1 MSSALPTQPPPSG
14 TPEAPA
20 KAGHGFGTL
29 PVFLAAVST
38 ILGAVMFL
46 RFGYAVGH
54 LGLLGSIAIIALG
67 HVVTIPTAMAISE
80 IATNR
85 KVEGGGEYFIVSRS
99 FGARIGA
106 AIGLSLYLSQ
116 AISVAFY
123 CIAFAEAFA
132 PLAGH
137 FESLTGIAFQPRMV
151 SLPITVI
158 LILLMLIKGAAIGVK
173 TLYGVVVVLAVS
185 LVLFFLGKPVE
196 GAAETLRWTARV
208 AEPDDF
214 FVVFAI
220 CFPAFTGMT
229 AGVGLSGDL
238 ARPARS
244 IPLGTMAGTLVGMVV
259 YVALVWKLTV
269 SATPELLAEDQL
281 VMGRIALWSPIIP
294 IGLGCATLSSAIGS
308 ILVAPRTLQAL
319 GRDGAFLGGFT
330 NRFLAKGKGEADEPR
345 NATLLTAILAI
356 TFVSLGDVN
365 FVARLISMFFMVTYG
380 ALCTASLLEHFA
392 ATPGYRPSFRS
403 RWYLSL
409 IGAVMCLLMMFQMD
423 PIFAVL
429 ALVAMGLFYWLT
441 KFTPA
446 GESGGGIAV
455 LLRGVMTQLTRRLQI
470 RLQREEAGDAS
481 GWRPAIIMVSGR
493 TFSGS
498 PLPLRLLGWLAVR
511 QGFGTYLHYVEGFL
525 EPDTARQRRELR
537 HRLVELQERDLA
549 GVYVE
554 VMVSPSMRSA
564 LAQTLQVPG
573 VSGMENNTVLFALRH
588 DDADA
593 EVEEVVEHG
602 LFSANVDK
610 NVLVL
615 RHGDTGFGRR
625 RTVHLWL
632 TWDDERHAALMVML
646 GYILLGH
653 QDWRGATIH
662 VFAAVPSD
670 RIEETHQRFST
681 MLADGRLPISPKNVR
696 FLPVNSAE
704 EFSGLVET
712 HSANADLVVRSLRRQ
727 TLETSGVEAL
737 RRHQG
742 VKAVLFVHSAEEVTI
757 S

>member
-1 MSSALPTQPPPSG
+1 MSSTPSTAGPPSG
-14 TPEAPA
+14 TPEKPTRT
-20 KAGHGFGTL
+20 GHGFGTL
-29 PVFLAAVST
+29 PVFLAAIST

-46 RFGYAVGH
+46 RFGYVVGH
-54 LGLLGSIAIIALG
+54 LGLLGSIAVIVLG

-85 KVEGGGEYFIVSRS
+85 KVEGGGEYFIISRS
-99 FGARIGA
+99 FGSRIGA

-123 CIAFAEAFA
+123 CIAFAEAFT

-137 FESLTGIAFQPRMV
+137 FESLTGMAFQPRMV
-151 SLPITVI
+151 SVPVTLALV
-158 LILLMLIKGAAIGVK
+158 LLMLIKGAALGVK
-173 TLYGVVVVLAVS
+173 TLYAVVLVLAVS

-196 GAAETLRWTARV
+196 GVAETLSWTARI
-208 AEPDDF
+208 AEPDGF

-244 IPLGTMAGTLVGMVV
+244 IPLGTMLGTFIGMLVYG
-259 YVALVWKLTV
+259 ALVWKL
-269 SATPELLAEDQL
+269 SASAPPELLAEDQL

-294 IGLGCATLSSAIGS
+294 IGLACATISSAIGS
-308 ILVAPRTLQAL
+308 LLVAPRTLQAL

-330 NRFLAKGKGEADEPR
+330 NRILARGHGPADEPR
-345 NATLLTAILAI
+345 NATILTALLALA
-356 TFVSLGDVN
+356 FVCLGDVN

-409 IGAVMCLLMMFQMD
+409 IGAVVCLLMMFQMD
-423 PIFAVL
+423 PVFAVL
-429 ALVAMGLFYWLT
+429 ALLAMGMFYWLT

-446 GESGGGIAV
+446 GESGGGVAA
-455 LLRGVMTQLTRRLQI
+455 LLTGVMTQLTRLLQI
-470 RLQREEAGDAS
+470 RLQREDAGDAS
-481 GWRPAIIMVSGR
+481 VWRPSIIMVSGR
-493 TFSGS
+493 TFTGS
-498 PLPLRLLGWLAVR
+498 PLPMRLLGWLAVR

-525 EPDTARQRRELR
+525 KPETARQRRELR
-537 HRLVELQERDLA
+537 RRLVELQERDLQ

-573 VSGMENNTVLFALRH
+573 VSGMENNTVLFGFRH
-588 DDADA
+588 DDDDA
-593 EVEEVVEHG
+593 VVEEIVEQG
-602 LFSANVDK
+602 LFSANVGK

-615 RHGDTGFGRR
+615 RHGDAGFGRR
-625 RTVHLWL
+625 RTLHLWL
-632 TWDDERHAALMVML
+632 TWDDDAHAALMVML

-670 RIEETHQRFST
+670 RIEETDQRFSA
-681 MLADGRLPISPKNVR
+681 MIADGRLPISPKNVR

-704 EFSGLVET
+704 DFAGVVET
-712 HSANADLVVRSLRRQ
+712 NSANADLVVRSLRRA
-727 TLETSGVEAL
+727 TLESLGPDAL
-737 RRHQG
+737 RRHDG
-742 VKAVLFVHSAEEVTI
+742 VKAVLFVHSAEKVII

>member
-1 MSSALPTQPPPSG
+1 
-14 TPEAPA
+14 
-20 KAGHGFGTL
+20 
-29 PVFLAAVST
+29 
-38 ILGAVMFL
+38 MFL

-54 LGLLGSIAIIALG
+54 LGLLGSLAMILLA

-85 KVEGGGEYFIVSRS
+85 KVEGGGEYFIISRS
-99 FGARIGA
+99 FGSRIGA

-123 CIAFAEAFA
+123 CIAFAEAFT

-137 FESLTGIAFQPRMV
+137 FESLTGMAFEPRMI
-151 SLPITVI
+151 SLPVTV
-158 LILLMLIKGAAIGVK
+158 LLVLLMLTKGAALGVK
-173 TLYGVVVVLAVS
+173 TLYAVVLVLAVS
-185 LVLFFLGKPVE
+185 LVLFFLGKPAE
-196 GAAETLRWTARV
+196 GAEGALRWTARI

-238 ARPARS
+238 AKPARS
-244 IPLGTMAGTLVGMVV
+244 IPLGTMLGTVVGMLV
-259 YVALVWKLTV
+259 YVALVWKLSV
-269 SATPELLAEDQL
+269 SAPPELLAGDQL
-281 VMGRIALWSPIIP
+281 AMSRIALWSPIIP

-308 ILVAPRTLQAL
+308 IIVAPRTLQAL

-330 NRFLAKGKGEADEPR
+330 NRILARGHGDADEPR
-345 NATLLTAILAI
+345 HATILTALLAI

-365 FVARLISMFFMVTYG
+365 LVARLISMFFMVTYG

-392 ATPGYRPSFRS
+392 ATPSYRPSFRS

-409 IGAVMCLLMMFQMD
+409 LGAVMCLLMMFQMD

-429 ALVAMGLFYWLT
+429 ALLAMGLFYWLT

-446 GESGGGIAV
+446 GESGGGVAV
-455 LLRGVMTQLTRRLQI
+455 LLRGVMTQLTRLLQI
-470 RLQREEAGDAS
+470 RLQREESADAR
-481 GWRPAIIMVSGR
+481 GWRPSIIMVSGR
-493 TFSGS
+493 TFTGS
-498 PLPLRLLGWLAVR
+498 PLPMRLLGWLAVR
-511 QGFGTYLHYVEGFL
+511 QGFGTYLHYVEDFL
-525 EPDTARQRRELR
+525 KPETARQRRALR
-537 HRLVELQERDLA
+537 TRLVELQERDLK

-573 VSGMENNTVLFALRH
+573 VSGMENNTVLFGIRH
-588 DDADA
+588 DDND
-593 EVEEVVEHG
+593 EVLGEVVEHG
-602 LFSANVDK
+602 LFSANVGK

-615 RHGDTGFGRR
+615 RHGDAGFGRR
-625 RTVHLWL
+625 RTLHLWL
-632 TWDDERHAALMVML
+632 TWDDDHHAALMVMI

-653 QDWRGATIH
+653 KDWRGATIH
-662 VFAAVPSD
+662 VFAAIPSD
-670 RIEETHQRFST
+670 RIEEAHQRFST
-681 MLADGRLPISPKNVR
+681 MLADGRLPISSKNVR

-704 EFSGLVET
+704 EFSGLVES
-712 HSANADLVVRSLRRQ
+712 HSANADLVVRSLRRA
-727 TLETSGVEAL
+727 TLESSGADALKRHSGVK
-737 RRHQG
+737 G
-742 VKAVLFVHSAEEVTI
+742 VLFVCSAEKVTI